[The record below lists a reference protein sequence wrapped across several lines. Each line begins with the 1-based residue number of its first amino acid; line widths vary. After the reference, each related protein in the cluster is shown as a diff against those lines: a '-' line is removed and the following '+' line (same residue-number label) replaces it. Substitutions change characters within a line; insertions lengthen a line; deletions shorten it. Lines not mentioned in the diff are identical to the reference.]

1 MDLYIYVYIYI
12 YIKMDFFFFSPTCSP
27 FVVSSAVAKQGSAS
41 KSPTVRDM
49 EQNGRHQQQ
58 QPKKKKEKR
67 VTTGL

>member
-1 MDLYIYVYIYI
+1 MYIYI